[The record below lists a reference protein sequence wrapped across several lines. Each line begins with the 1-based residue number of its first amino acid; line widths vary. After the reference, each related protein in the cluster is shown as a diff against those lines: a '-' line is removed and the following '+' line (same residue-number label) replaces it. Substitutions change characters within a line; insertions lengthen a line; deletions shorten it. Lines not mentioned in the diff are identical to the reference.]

1 MSIGLSAWS
10 LEFGAFGLGFLESLD
25 QVGTKQPDA
34 QKKKNMP
41 PKILSPLNPEPDGLK
56 PAGKS

>member
-34 QKKKNMP
+34 QKKKKHASQDSEP
-41 PKILSPLNPEPDGLK
+41 PES
-56 PAGKS
+56 